1 MDQPLLTTDNNPMP
15 APLLQNGRYKIQVVS
30 TIDELIGQGQ
40 DNYFGVTTYPRRSR
54 ERHYVRHVQGK
65 KDSNQPNPTP
75 QLPPQYQHLAAAFSE
90 GVRHLPPH
98 GAHDLKIDLVDGKK
112 PPFGPLYHLS
122 QEELKILQDY
132 IDDMVSRGFIR
143 PSTSSCGAPVLFA
156 RKKDG
161 SLRLCVDYR
170 RINDITVKNVYPLP
184 LISQMLDRLGRAKIF
199 TKLDLKDAYWHVRI
213 AAGDEWKTAF
223 RTQYGLYE
231 YLIMPFGLS
240 NAPSTFQAHVN
251 NCFTDMIDVT
261 VLIYLDDFL
270 IFSETE
276 EQHVEDV
283 QRVLQRLIDKGLHCN
298 LKKCDFHRDEVDFL
312 GYKVSTTGVG
322 MDPERVKTINE
333 WTAPT
338 DLTSVRSFL
347 GFCNFYRTFIR
358 DYSET
363 VVPLTAL
370 TKKGIAFNWT
380 PECNAAF
387 NKLKRA
393 FLDAGFVRH
402 YDERYPVQLE
412 TDASDFA
419 IGGVIQQPFP
429 EGVQP
434 LAFWSRKLTGA
445 ELNYDVHDKE
455 LLAVVEC
462 CKAWRH
468 WLMGPSDTTV
478 FTDHRNLEYFRTTK
492 ILNRR
497 QVRWSQL
504 LADFNFK
511 LVHRPGRMNPV
522 ADAIS
527 RRAQDRLDM
536 GDREQNAV
544 CLLPSRFF
552 VNVTNIKPRDNF
564 LDFEDSVRASLTDD
578 EFYLSYTEW
587 AKLDDTTTRPKG
599 YRNSTNA
606 EQNPFTFTDGL
617 LYHFGQLYIP
627 VPLRASVLHHRHDL
641 PTAGHVGRKKTYELV
656 TRDYWWPTV
665 SKDVNRY
672 IESCATCHRTKVSRR
687 KPPGFLQPLPT
698 PSERWASVTMDFIVG
713 LPRSEGFDTILT
725 VVDRFTKM
733 AHFIPTVNTI
743 TAQGTAK
750 LYIREIFR
758 HHGIPKQ
765 IITDRGPQFA
775 SIFWNSFLSGI
786 GSKPSLSTAYHP
798 ETDGQSERT
807 NAIIEQYLRIF
818 CNYLQDDWVE
828 WLSLGEFTMNNT
840 VQAATGITPFV
851 ANTGFHPRFDVN
863 SFSHT
868 LNDAAD
874 KLQDI
879 MKEVSTYLQQRI
891 EEARTTMARYADQG
905 RREAP
910 TYKEGDMVYLSTKN
924 ITTRRPYKKLDDLR
938 VGPFKVLSAIAKD
951 GKPATACRLELP
963 PQWTIHPVF
972 HVSLLSK
979 LPPDTFD
986 RQETSEPPNIIND
999 GNEYEVSRVLDSRM
1013 HRNKLQYRLRWK
1025 NRSTAE
1031 DVWEDAAKAKQ
1042 MAGDLIDEYHRKYPR
1057 RPPFR
1062 QTIGNRSAPRVVR
1075 SKAKPQ
1081 DQPPEPSND
1090 DSSTPEDDEDTS
1102 PDHHEDN
1109 ITSSDHHEDT
1119 ANPSPAPTT
1128 RPRVDFK
1135 EEGAIS
1141 TPMITF
1147 HDDIFTHERPKS
1159 HYVQHRIVGD
1169 SVMLGVTHS
1178 LKYPFL
1184 VVMSLRHV
1192 LSLPS
1197 TERPFYSSFPPAA
1210 WREVELKEAVF
1221 EKTVNESSLGGAGLR
1236 VRVFFAERAK
1246 KKTNHHTSRSKDT
1259 VEIATSRPRSNSDLR
1274 TLTTIDAKRDA
1285 LAADVRRLTDQE
1297 ASGPAKAATSE
1308 WIETATD
1315 RQLDTWITFSHQ
1327 AFIDAVKAKGP
1338 AQPADHR
1345 RP

>member
-1 MDQPLLTTDNNPMP
+1 M
-15 APLLQNGRYKIQVVS
+15 S
-30 TIDELIGQGQ
+30 IG
-40 DNYFGVTTYPRRSR
+40 D
-54 ERHYVRHVQGK
+54 
-65 KDSNQPNPTP
+65 
-75 QLPPQYQHLAAAFSE
+75 
-90 GVRHLPPH
+90 
-98 GAHDLKIDLVDGKK
+98 
-112 PPFGPLYHLS
+112 
-122 QEELKILQDY
+122 
-132 IDDMVSRGFIR
+132 
-143 PSTSSCGAPVLFA
+143 
-156 RKKDG
+156 
-161 SLRLCVDYR
+161 
-170 RINDITVKNVYPLP
+170 P
-184 LISQMLDRLGRAKIF
+184 LIKREEI
-199 TKLDLKDAYWHVRI
+199 
-213 AAGDEWKTAF
+213 
-223 RTQYGLYE
+223 RT
-231 YLIMPFGLS
+231 LS
-240 NAPSTFQAHVN
+240 SPNH
-251 NCFTDMIDVT
+251 
-261 VLIYLDDFL
+261 
-270 IFSETE
+270 
-276 EQHVEDV
+276 
-283 QRVLQRLIDKGLHCN
+283 
-298 LKKCDFHRDEVDFL
+298 
-312 GYKVSTTGVG
+312 
-322 MDPERVKTINE
+322 
-333 WTAPT
+333 
-338 DLTSVRSFL
+338 
-347 GFCNFYRTFIR
+347 
-358 DYSET
+358 
-363 VVPLTAL
+363 
-370 TKKGIAFNWT
+370 
-380 PECNAAF
+380 
-387 NKLKRA
+387 
-393 FLDAGFVRH
+393 
-402 YDERYPVQLE
+402 
-412 TDASDFA
+412 
-419 IGGVIQQPFP
+419 
-429 EGVQP
+429 
-434 LAFWSRKLTGA
+434 
-445 ELNYDVHDKE
+445 
-455 LLAVVEC
+455 
-462 CKAWRH
+462 
-468 WLMGPSDTTV
+468 
-478 FTDHRNLEYFRTTK
+478 
-492 ILNRR
+492 
-497 QVRWSQL
+497 
-504 LADFNFK
+504 
-511 LVHRPGRMNPV
+511 
-522 ADAIS
+522 
-527 RRAQDRLDM
+527 
-536 GDREQNAV
+536 
-544 CLLPSRFF
+544 
-552 VNVTNIKPRDNF
+552 
-564 LDFEDSVRASLTDD
+564 
-578 EFYLSYTEW
+578 
-587 AKLDDTTTRPKG
+587 
-599 YRNSTNA
+599 
-606 EQNPFTFTDGL
+606 
-617 LYHFGQLYIP
+617 
-627 VPLRASVLHHRHDL
+627 
-641 PTAGHVGRKKTYELV
+641 
-656 TRDYWWPTV
+656 
-665 SKDVNRY
+665 
-672 IESCATCHRTKVSRR
+672 
-687 KPPGFLQPLPT
+687 
-698 PSERWASVTMDFIVG
+698 
-713 LPRSEGFDTILT
+713 
-725 VVDRFTKM
+725 
-733 AHFIPTVNTI
+733 
-743 TAQGTAK
+743 AK

-1159 HYVQHRIVGD
+1159 HYVQHRILIVNRASLILPVRGVDPSPQRVVPLNEPQSLQAEKIIVHRKCIRVKRSELNELIDLFQCLKLDEKENPVSSKDEEPVTSADAEADAEVEAKSEAQNCSEEEDPHGSPDETIAFHHPADDLYISKDFDIHQMRTKRIRCRYLSNGRYQLALRDKVVAYIEKVLGLWTIRIPKGELTYGVLCEGEELKRDVLTSHAVYTVVYRDQEVDRIEIGRVEWTEAVGCTFRKILGQGGCGLIVEGRSPFSNYAIKLERSECTERSSSEAD
-1169 SVMLGVTHS
+1169 IALKMSSGPETRPYVIHTERVIPVRDVTQPGDDIIISVMERAHHDLYGFIRAV
-1178 LKYPFL
+1178 
-1184 VVMSLRHV
+1184 
-1192 LSLPS
+1192 PS
-1197 TERPFYSSFPPAA
+1197 TLDNYKVMEKLVTGVQAIHTAGVLHLDLKPANILMVGKDPKIA
-1210 WREVELKEAVF
+1210 DW
-1221 EKTVNESSLGGAGLR
+1221 GL
-1236 VRVFFAERAK
+1236 
-1246 KKTNHHTSRSKDT
+1246 SK
-1259 VEIATSRPRSNSDLR
+1259 
-1274 TLTTIDAKRDA
+1274 
-1285 LAADVRRLTDQE
+1285 
-1297 ASGPAKAATSE
+1297 
-1308 WIETATD
+1308 WIN
-1315 RQLDTWITFSHQ
+1315 DTWILHGSGTPAYAAPEVLLGDEPNASSDIFSLGRIFYEMITGRQMAHVPVPSEKEEFFEYEKSYNKTLNDELQ
-1327 AFIDAVKAKGP
+1327 WIDCSTMRRLLFTMMMRDVEERPTTEGVLFELALLSRPKSPVQKRMFKA
-1338 AQPADHR
+1338 R
-1345 RP
+1345 RSSRQL